1 MVARRFYLVLCIVGT
16 VLPLLPLARFLR
28 ENGLDPGLFIAQLFG
43 TPVSAFFAMDVIV
56 SSLALWVLV
65 VVEGRRHGVRHLW
78 APIAANLLAGV
89 SSGLPLFL
97 YMRELRLSSNAMSG
111 RSGA

>member
-1 MVARRFYLVLCIVGT
+1 MVARRLYFLLFIVGT
-16 VLPLLPLARFLR
+16 VLPLLHLVRFLR

-43 TPVSAFFAMDVIV
+43 TPISAFFGMDVII
-56 SSLALWVLV
+56 SSITLWVLV

-97 YMRELRLSSNAMSG
+97 YLRELRLSSVTRVSA
-111 RSGA
+111 